1 MKPSQQHKDR
11 AMRIEKA
18 VFPVGGLGTR
28 FLPATKAIPKEML
41 PVVDKPLIQYAVDE
55 AYAAGIRE
63 MIFITGRHK
72 RAIGDHFDAAFELE
86 YELERGN
93 KTELLQL
100 VHDIKPD
107 DMDCVF
113 IRQPRPLGLGHA
125 VLCAERV
132 VGNDPFAVLLAD
144 DLMVGRSGGP
154 SVLQQMVASYES
166 RPGIVL
172 AVQDVPREETRRYG
186 VVDVHGVIDTVA
198 EVFGM
203 VEKPVPEVAPSTLA
217 VAGRYIL
224 TPAVFDSIRRQ
235 PRGAGGEIQL
245 TDGIAALIG
254 TEKVYAFRYEGTRY
268 DCGSKEG
275 FLQAT
280 IDLALANPELSAAV
294 RAHMQAALA

>member
-1 MKPSQQHKDR
+1 LIK
-11 AMRIEKA
+11 KA

-72 RAIGDHFDAAFELE
+72 RAIGDHYDAAFELE
-86 YELERGN
+86 YELERGG
-93 KTELLQL
+93 KSDLLKL
-100 VHDIKPD
+100 VHEIKPD

-144 DLMVGRSGGP
+144 DLMVGTPGGA
-154 SVLQQMVASYES
+154 SVLQQMVTAYEAH
-166 RPGIVL
+166 PGGTVL

-186 VVDVHGVIDTVA
+186 VVDVHGVNEMLA

-224 TPAVFDSIRRQ
+224 SSSVFESIRRQ

-254 TEKVYAFRYEGTRY
+254 SEKVYAYRYQGKRY

-280 IDLALANPELSAAV
+280 IDLALANPELSTGL
-294 RAHMQAALA
+294 RAHLRAVLG

>member
-1 MKPSQQHKDR
+1 
-11 AMRIEKA
+11 MRIEKA

-224 TPAVFDSIRRQ
+224 TPGVFDSIRRQ

>member
-1 MKPSQQHKDR
+1 MK
-11 AMRIEKA
+11 IEKA

-72 RAIGDHFDAAFELE
+72 RAIGDHYDAAFELE
-86 YELERGN
+86 HELERGN
-93 KTELLQL
+93 KADLLKL

-144 DLMVGRSGGP
+144 DLMVGQAGGP
-154 SVLQQMVASYES
+154 SVLQQMVAAYEKS
-166 RPGIVL
+166 PGTVL
-172 AVQDVPREETRRYG
+172 AEDTRRYG
-186 VVDVHGVIDTVA
+186 VVDVHGVNDALA

-224 TPAVFDSIRRQ
+224 TPAVFESIRRQ

-254 TEKVYAFRYEGTRY
+254 TEKVYAYRYEGQRY
-268 DCGSKEG
+268 DCGSKVG
-275 FLQAT
+275 FLEAT
-280 IDLALANPELSAAV
+280 IDLALADPSLREAV
-294 RAHMQAALA
+294 RAHMVKALG

>member
-1 MKPSQQHKDR
+1 MHIQ
-11 AMRIEKA
+11 KA

-72 RAIGDHFDAAFELE
+72 RAIGDHYDAAFELE

-93 KTELLQL
+93 KNDLLQL

-154 SVLQQMVASYES
+154 SVLQQMVAAYES

-186 VVDVHGVIDTVA
+186 VVDVHGVIETVA